1 MSRLLAID
9 TATEACSAALWID
22 GELHEQYAE
31 APREHAKR
39 LLPMVETLLAEASLK
54 LGDLDALAFGR
65 GPGSFTG
72 VRIAAGMAQGL
83 AFSAGLPV
91 VPVSTLAALAQG
103 AADVEHPRLLA
114 AIDARMG
121 EVYWARYLLGA
132 DGLVSLDGDERVCA
146 PEDAPVPSDGG
157 WFGVGSGWKTYE
169 ERLATCLGNVVS
181 GFDGARYPRAS
192 DVARLAVPVYER
204 GAALPAERAIPVYLR
219 DRVANKPG

>member
-1 MSRLLAID
+1 
-9 TATEACSAALWID
+9 
-22 GELHEQYAE
+22 
-31 APREHAKR
+31 
-39 LLPMVETLLAEASLK
+39 
-54 LGDLDALAFGR
+54 
-65 GPGSFTG
+65 
-72 VRIAAGMAQGL
+72 MAQGL
-83 AFSAGLPV
+83 AFSVGLPV